1 VSRILVVEDEPLVA
15 NFLGHALRSRGHLVD
30 RVTDGNAAITRSK
43 GGDYALLLLDLILP
57 GIDGEVVLQQI
68 IAERPDQKVMVVSA
82 RSGSE
87 QKVRCLELG
96 ASDYLCKPF
105 SVAELLARV
114 DARLREAPATQTERY
129 LRRGGLTLDLNR
141 RKVNTGSTEVNLTER
156 EFLLLAHLMRGDGKV
171 FSRDDLLS
179 QVWGVNFDPGT
190 NVVDVYIRRLRRKLG
205 NQIIETVRKAGYSFN
220 DMQHALVDRL
230 AVQSGT

>member
-1 VSRILVVEDEPLVA
+1 MARILVVEDEPLVA

-30 RVTDGNAAITRSK
+30 RATDGDTAITRVN
-43 GGDYALLLLDLILP
+43 GGDYALVLLDLILP
-57 GIDGEVVLQQI
+57 GMDGESVLQKM

-87 QKVRCLELG
+87 HKVRCLELG

-129 LRRGGLTLDLNR
+129 LRRGGITLDLNR
-141 RKVNTGSTEVNLTER
+141 RKVNTGDREINLTER

-171 FSRDDLLS
+171 SSRNDLLS

-205 NQIIETVRKAGYSFN
+205 DEIIETVRGAGYSFN
-220 DMQHALVDRL
+220 EMHKTLVDRL
-230 AVQSGT
+230 AVQPRS

>member
-1 VSRILVVEDEPLVA
+1 MARILVVEDEPLVA

-30 RVTDGNAAITRSK
+30 RATDGDTAIARVSA
-43 GGDYALLLLDLILP
+43 GEYGLVLLDLILP
-57 GIDGEVVLQQI
+57 GMDGESVLQRI
-68 IAERPDQKVMVVSA
+68 LAERPDQKVMVVSA
-82 RSGSE
+82 RRGSE
-87 QKVRCLELG
+87 HKVRCLELG

-129 LRRGGLTLDLNR
+129 LRRGGITLDLNR
-141 RKVNTGSTEVNLTER
+141 RKVNIGDREINLTER
-156 EFLLLAHLMRGDGKV
+156 EFLLLAHLMRGEGKV
-171 FSRDDLLS
+171 FSRNDLLS

-205 NQIIETVRKAGYSFN
+205 DEIIETVRKAGYAFN
-220 DMQHALVDRL
+220 EMRKTL
-230 AVQSGT
+230 AVQPRS

>member
-1 VSRILVVEDEPLVA
+1 
-15 NFLGHALRSRGHLVD
+15 VD
-30 RVTDGNAAITRSK
+30 RATDGTTAISRVLS
-43 GGDYALLLLDLILP
+43 GDYALILLDLILP
-57 GIDGEVVLQQI
+57 GMDGESVLHRL

-82 RSGSE
+82 RSASE

-129 LRRGGLTLDLNR
+129 LRSGGITLDLNR
-141 RKVNTGSTEVNLTER
+141 RKVNTGDREVNLTER
-156 EFLLLAHLMRGDGKV
+156 EFLLLSHLMRGDGKV

-179 QVWGVNFDPGT
+179 QVWGLNFDPGT

-205 NQIIETVRKAGYSFN
+205 DHIIETVRKAGYSFN
-220 DMQHALVDRL
+220 DVENALVGRL
-230 AVQSGT
+230 AARPVP